1 MLLGNDCKLGLESC
15 MGIQIDMTDFLI
27 EQEVM
32 FDIVVDRDNEI

>member
-1 MLLGNDCKLGLESC
+1 MICKLGLERC

-32 FDIVVDRDNEI
+32 FDITAL